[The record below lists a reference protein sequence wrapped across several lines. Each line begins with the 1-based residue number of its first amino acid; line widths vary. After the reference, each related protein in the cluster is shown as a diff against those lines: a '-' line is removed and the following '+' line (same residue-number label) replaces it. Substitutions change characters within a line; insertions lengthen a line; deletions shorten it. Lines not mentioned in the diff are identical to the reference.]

1 MGRAVP
7 TKWEF
12 YTIMGVIG
20 DAVKNIERSKTWK
33 DQ

>member
-20 DAVKNIERSKTWK
+20 DAYKIIEGKKRMPK
-33 DQ
+33 